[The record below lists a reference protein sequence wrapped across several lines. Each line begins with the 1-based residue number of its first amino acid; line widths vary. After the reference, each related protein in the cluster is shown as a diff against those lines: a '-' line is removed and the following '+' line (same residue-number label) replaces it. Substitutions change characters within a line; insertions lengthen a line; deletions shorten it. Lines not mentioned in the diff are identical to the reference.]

1 MTIKTYNIK
10 LIGEQAFKEHWVQL
24 LKHTVDAYNAC
35 ANIIHNN
42 KVPLTIV
49 AVHANCYEPLRMQFP
64 DLPAQAI
71 IRIQKEVLRAYR
83 SKKSNKHKNGNVP
96 QKYNLSMTL
105 DKRMYSSFTC
115 EGISLV
121 SDIPNKRKR
130 FSFNLYPKAKEM
142 FATSVAKDPVIYYK
156 NNDLWL
162 SIPFEVQGRM
172 PCNDTCIGVD
182 MGVKRLFTTSEG
194 VAFRDKNYLSKRRK
208 IRFLKRKLQSKGTV
222 SAKKHLRKLSK
233 KERNISKDMCHRA
246 TNVLLRSTDASIIL
260 LEDLTKI
267 KEKTS
272 KTKEGYKRTKHNN
285 MLGQVPFYLFK
296 NILTYK
302 ATLVGK
308 QVVSVSPMY
317 TSQTDCRTNKRDGKR
332 LGCRYYCTD
341 GIVFDA
347 DWNASVNIAQKS
359 NHPLSNVLPIDG
371 TLQFISGRE
380 LSTSQSSRTFGSM
393 TSTLL

>member
-1 MTIKTYNIK
+1 MTVKTYNIK

-24 LKHTVDAYNAC
+24 MKYTVDAYNAC
-35 ANIIHNN
+35 ANIIYNN

-49 AVHANCYEPLRMQFP
+49 AVHTNCYDSLRQQFP
-64 DLPAQAI
+64 NLPAQAV
-71 IRIQKEVLRAYR
+71 IRIQKEVLRAFR
-83 SKKSNKHKNGNVP
+83 SQKSNKHKKGNIP
-96 QKYNLSMTL
+96 QKHNLSMTL

-121 SDIPNKRKR
+121 SDTPNKRKR
-130 FSFNLYPKAKEM
+130 FSFILYPKVKEM

-156 NNDLWL
+156 NNNLWL
-162 SIPFEVQGRM
+162 SIPFEVQGKM
-172 PCNDTCIGVD
+172 PCNDNCIGVD
-182 MGVKRLFTTSEG
+182 MGIKRLFTTSEG
-194 VAFRDKNYLSKRRK
+194 IAFRDKKYLGKRRK
-208 IRFLKRKLQSKGTV
+208 LRYLKRKLQEKGTV

-233 KERNISKDMCHRA
+233 KERYISKDMCHRA
-246 TNVLLRSTDASIIL
+246 TNVLLRSTNASIIV
-260 LEDLTKI
+260 LEDLSKI
-267 KEKTS
+267 KSNTK
-272 KTKEGYKRTKHNN
+272 KTKNGYKRTKHNN
-285 MLGQVPFYLFK
+285 MLGQVSFYLFK

-332 LGCRYYCTD
+332 LGCRYYCAD

-371 TLQFISGRE
+371 TLQFLSGRE
-380 LSTSQSSRTFGSM
+380 PSTSQSSRTKSSM
-393 TSTLL
+393 ASTLL

>member
-10 LIGEQAFKEHWVQL
+10 LIGEQTFKEHWVQL
-24 LKHTVDAYNAC
+24 LMHTVDAYNAC

-49 AVHANCYEPLRMQFP
+49 AVHANCYDSLRLQFP
-64 DLPAQAI
+64 YLPAQAI

-83 SKKSNKHKNGNVP
+83 SQKSNKHKKGNVP
-96 QKYNLSMTL
+96 QKHNLSMTL

-121 SDIPNKRKR
+121 SDTPNKRKR
-130 FSFNLYPKAKEM
+130 FSFNLYPKVKDM
-142 FATSVAKDPVIYYK
+142 FATSVAKDPVIYCK

-172 PCNDTCIGVD
+172 PCNDACIGVD

-246 TNVLLRSTDASIIL
+246 TNALLNSTNASIIV
-260 LEDLTKI
+260 LEDLSKI
-267 KEKTS
+267 KVNTS
-272 KTKEGYKRTKHNN
+272 KTENGYKKTKHNN

-302 ATLVGK
+302 VTLVGK

-317 TSQTDCRTNKRDGKR
+317 TSQTDSRTNKRDGKR
-332 LGCRYYCTD
+332 IGCRYYCAD

-347 DWNASVNIAQKS
+347 DWNASVNIAHKG

-371 TLQFISGRE
+371 TLQFLSGRE

>member
-10 LIGEQAFKEHWVQL
+10 LIGEQTFKEHWMLL
-24 LKHTVDAYNAC
+24 LKHTVDAYNTC

-49 AVHANCYEPLRMQFP
+49 AVHANCYDPLRQEFP

-83 SKKSNKHKNGNVP
+83 SKKSNKHKKGNIP
-96 QKYNLSMTL
+96 QKHNLSITL

-121 SDIPNKRKR
+121 SDTPNKRKR
-130 FSFNLYPKAKEM
+130 FSFNLYPKIKEM
-142 FATSVAKDPVIYYK
+142 FAISVAKDPVIYCK
-156 NNDLWL
+156 NDDLWL

-172 PCNDTCIGVD
+172 PCNDKCIGVD
-182 MGVKRLFTTSEG
+182 MGVKRLFTTSDG
-194 VAFRDKNYLSKRRK
+194 IAFRDKQYLGKRRK

-222 SAKKHLRKLSK
+222 SANKHLRKLSK
-233 KERNISKDMCHRA
+233 KERNLSKDMCHRA
-246 TNVLLRSTDASIIL
+246 TNALLKSTDASIIV

-267 KEKTS
+267 KNKTS
-272 KTKEGYKRTKHNN
+272 KTKDGHKKTKHNN

-296 NILTYK
+296 KILTYK

-317 TSQTDCRTNKRDGKR
+317 TSQTDSRTNKRDGER
-332 LGCRYYCTD
+332 HGCRYYCTD
-341 GIVFDA
+341 GVVFDA

-359 NHPLSNVLPIDG
+359 NHPLSNKLPIDG
-371 TLQFISGRE
+371 TLIFLNGRE
-380 LSTSQSSRTFGSM
+380 QSTSQSSRTICSM
-393 TSTLL
+393 ASTLL

>member
-10 LIGEQAFKEHWVQL
+10 LLGEQTFKEHWALL

-49 AVHANCYEPLRMQFP
+49 AVHANCYDSLRQEFP
-64 DLPAQAI
+64 YLPAQAI

-83 SKKSNKHKNGNVP
+83 SQKSNKHKKGNVP
-96 QKYNLSMTL
+96 QKHNLSMTL

-121 SDIPNKRKR
+121 SDTPNKRKR
-130 FSFNLYPKAKEM
+130 FSFNLYQKIKDM
-142 FATSVAKDPVIYYK
+142 FATSVAKDPLIYCK

-194 VAFRDKNYLSKRRK
+194 IAFRDKNYLSKRRK

-246 TNVLLRSTDASIIL
+246 TNALLRSTDASIIV

-267 KEKTS
+267 KVNTS
-272 KTKEGYKRTKHNN
+272 KTENGYKKTKHNN
-285 MLGQVPFYLFK
+285 MLGQIPFYLFK

-371 TLQFISGRE
+371 TLQFLSGRE

-393 TSTLL
+393 ISTLI

>member
-10 LIGEQAFKEHWVQL
+10 LIGEQTFKEHWVQL
-24 LKHTVDAYNAC
+24 LKHTVNAYNAC

-49 AVHANCYEPLRMQFP
+49 AVHANCYEPLRLQFP

-83 SKKSNKHKNGNVP
+83 SQKSNKHKNGNVP
-96 QKYNLSMTL
+96 QKHNLSMTL

-121 SDIPNKRKR
+121 SDTPNKRKR
-130 FSFNLYPKAKEM
+130 FSFNLYPKVKEM
-142 FATSVAKDPVIYYK
+142 FATSIAKDPVIYCK

-172 PCNDTCIGVD
+172 PCNYTCIGVD

-194 VAFRDKNYLSKRRK
+194 IAFRDKNYLSKRRK
-208 IRFLKRKLQSKGTV
+208 IRYLKRKLQSKGTV

-246 TNVLLRSTDASIIL
+246 TNALLRSTDASIIV

-267 KEKTS
+267 KVNTS
-272 KTKEGYKRTKHNN
+272 KTENGYKKTKHNN

-308 QVVSVSPMY
+308 QVVSVSPIY

-332 LGCRYYCTD
+332 IGCRYYCTD

-359 NHPLSNVLPIDG
+359 DHPLSNVLPIDG
-371 TLQFISGRE
+371 TLQFLSGRE
-380 LSTSQSSRTFGSM
+380 LSISQSSRTFSSM

>member
-24 LKHTVDAYNAC
+24 LKHTVGAYNAC

-49 AVHANCYEPLRMQFP
+49 AVHANCYDSLRQEFP
-64 DLPAQAI
+64 YLPAQAI

-83 SKKSNKHKNGNVP
+83 SQKSNKHKNGNVP

-115 EGISLV
+115 KGISLV
-121 SDIPNKRKR
+121 SDTPNKRKR
-130 FSFNLYPKAKEM
+130 FSFNLYPKVKEM
-142 FATSVAKDPVIYYK
+142 FATSVAKDPVIYCK
-156 NNDLWL
+156 NDDLWL

-194 VAFRDKNYLSKRRK
+194 IAFRDKNYLSKRRK

-246 TNVLLRSTDASIIL
+246 TNALLRSTDASIIV

-267 KEKTS
+267 KVNTS
-272 KTKEGYKRTKHNN
+272 KTENGYKKTKHNN

-332 LGCRYYCTD
+332 LGCRYYCAD